1 MKRVQA
7 LWLLALINLLLLGAL
22 CIKSN
27 FMSTPANAQRVGGG
41 AAPRGDYVALPAKAN
56 NNPNG
61 IIFLLDSRNAKLSG
75 FAYEHSRGALMP
87 LKPLDLNR
95 VFVAPPAR
103 NP

>member
-7 LWLLALINLLLLGAL
+7 LWLLAIINILLLAGL

-27 FMSTPANAQRVGGG
+27 FLNTPAHAQRAG
-41 AAPRGDYVALPAKAN
+41 AGARGDYVALPAKAN

-61 IIFLLDSRNAKLSG
+61 IIYLLDSRNAKLSG
-75 FAYEHSRGALMP
+75 FSYDHSRGTLIP
-87 LKPLDLNR
+87 LNPIDLNR
-95 VFVAPPAR
+95 VFQAPPAR